1 MFTPGS
7 TTQIVA
13 GAVVALCGL
22 FLCVSAALD
31 ERVFSAVVAAA
42 QFAVGAYLASWNLR
56 ERRRRGPAR

>member
-22 FLCVSAALD
+22 YLCVSAALD
-31 ERVFSAVVAAA
+31 ERVLSAVVAAA
-42 QFAVGAYLASWNLR
+42 QFAVGSYLAWWNLR
-56 ERRRRGPAR
+56 ERRRAGADR